1 MNSLYCTQVGTIANV
16 PIKCFDML
24 SSQTSLFHMPPGLKM
39 AVFIGLSGIS
49 LILGGLISFSIVAAL
64 LHLPFSE
71 LSSALLLPK
80 NASIAQF
87 ANALA
92 SFIAFGLP
100 CIAVAFF
107 SKDKLSV
114 ELGFL
119 RIKNLNQIGLV
130 ILIAITGLFL
140 SGALGDLTEK
150 IPIPITLKNWA
161 SQMEAQYKKAL
172 VAMTQMKSV
181 LDLLFAI
188 LAVAVVPAIVE
199 ELFFR
204 ASLQKILMDW
214 TGKPYLA
221 IVVTAVIF
229 SAFHFSYFGFLSR
242 MSLGIILGIIYFYT
256 KTIWLPMLM
265 HFINNGIGITTL
277 YFVRNNPEKMESVI
291 DGNLPYYWVFAA
303 IIVLIFLCKKLKET
317 TTNVQLEK
325 SI

>member
-1 MNSLYCTQVGTIANV
+1 M
-16 PIKCFDML
+16 
-24 SSQTSLFHMPPGLKM
+24 SSSETSIFEMSPGLKM

-49 LILGGLISFSIVAAL
+49 LILGGMISFSIVAVL
-64 LHLPFSE
+64 LDIPFSG
-71 LSSALLLPK
+71 LQSALLQPK

-92 SFIAFGLP
+92 SIIAFGLP
-100 CIAVAFF
+100 GIAVAFF
-107 SKDKLSV
+107 SKNKLVS
-114 ELGFL
+114 ELGFA
-119 RIKNLNQIGLV
+119 RIKNWNQIGLV

-150 IPIPITLKNWA
+150 IPTPIALKNWA
-161 SQMEAQYKKAL
+161 TQMEDQYKKAL
-172 VAMTQMKSV
+172 YAMTQMKSV

-188 LAVAVVPAIVE
+188 IAVAVVPAIVE

-204 ASLQKILMDW
+204 ASLQKIIMDW
-214 TGKPYLA
+214 TGKPYVA

-242 MSLGIILGIIYFYT
+242 MSLGIILGIIYYYT

-265 HFINNGIGITTL
+265 HFINNGIGITIL
-277 YFVRNNPEKMESVI
+277 YFVRNDPKKMDAVI
-291 DGNLPYYWVFAA
+291 DGNLPFYWVAVA
-303 IIVLIFLCKKLKET
+303 ILIVTVLCKKLKEST
-317 TTNVQLEK
+317 THVQLEK